1 MADFDSKRLYSSQAS
16 VAGAID
22 AGLRKYMLRVY
33 NYMALALV
41 VTGLAA
47 YGIFSASV
55 TADPSA
61 AVATFHGI
69 GLTQL
74 GVTLFTSPLRWV
86 FMLAPLGMVL
96 FINFRLNKMS
106 LGGAQAAFW
115 IFAGLI
121 GVSMA
126 SIFLIYATASVA
138 QVFFITAAAFGGLS
152 LYGYTTKT
160 DLSAIG
166 SFLIMGVW
174 GLVIAGLVNMFFQSS
189 MMMWIMS
196 IAGVGIFAGLTAYDT
211 QRIKEMYYDGDSDV
225 VAGKKAILGALAL
238 YLDFINMFQFLLYLM
253 GNRR

>member
-1 MADFDSKRLYSSQAS
+1 MADFDSNRLYRSPTA

-47 YGIFSASV
+47 YGIYSMSATV
-55 TADPSA
+55 DPETGRLA
-61 AVATFHGI
+61 
-69 GLTQL
+69 LTQF
-74 GVTLFTSPLRWV
+74 GATLFTSPLKWV
-86 FMLAPLGMVL
+86 LFLAPIGMVL
-96 FINFRLNKMS
+96 FINARLNRMS
-106 LGGAQAAFW
+106 LGGAQTAFW
-115 IFAGLI
+115 LFAGLI

-126 SIFLIYATASVA
+126 SILLIYAATSVA

-174 GLVIAGLVNMFFQSS
+174 GIMIAIVVNMFFHSS
-189 MMMWIMS
+189 MVSWIIS

-238 YLDFINMFQFLLYLM
+238 YLDFINMFQFLLMLM